1 MENAQNGKKSYNFH
15 FLVKIGLRILK
26 MSPYN
31 KIDNMSFKPKDIDIS
46 VKTFKKDNLAKIRH

>member
-46 VKTFKKDNLAKIRH
+46 VKTFK